1 MTPQELIDELKKQI
15 EAGNGSCDITV
26 YNPATM
32 SHEEIVMVSFKEE
45 IGIVITTY

>member
-15 EAGNGSCDITV
+15 EAGNGSCDILV

-32 SHEEIVMVSFKEE
+32 SHEEIALVAFSEE
-45 IGIVITTY
+45 LGIVITTF